1 MRQLTAIGV
10 LQLAAQWQPMGQTA
24 RLDAVLA
31 RKLRQIMRGRL
42 TLDGGVGGDDPL
54 ADLATGQALGQH
66 IQASLQR
73 TQAIEWPPPARQYDI
88 KDADAGRLTHRTEIC
103 RHLSLE
109 CTKQR

>member
-31 RKLRQIMRGRL
+31 RQLRQIMRGRL
-42 TLDGGVGGDDPL
+42 TLDGGVGGDDQL

-66 IQASLQR
+66 IQAQFTR
-73 TQAIEWPPPARQYDI
+73 AEAIEWRQPALRSEEHTSELQS
-88 KDADAGRLTHRTEIC
+88 LMRTSYAVFC
-103 RHLSLE
+103 L
-109 CTKQR
+109 KKKK

>member
-31 RKLRQIMRGRL
+31 RQLRQIMRGRL
-42 TLDGGVGGDDPL
+42 TLDGGVGGDDQL

-66 IQASLQR
+66 IQAQFTRAEAISWRSEEHKSELQSLMR
-73 TQAIEWPPPARQYDI
+73 ISYAVFCLNKKNDSKP
-88 KDADAGRLTHRTEIC
+88 
-103 RHLSLE
+103 
-109 CTKQR
+109 